1 MPKEEI
7 GVRGIL
13 MRTKRI
19 SVWAVASVL
28 VCAAAAATMERRA
41 RKALAAECDRLRWFA
56 ADLSHE
62 LRTPLTAV
70 RLELEDAA
78 QDAEADVA
86 SLTGRLLPSLDRA
99 EAVVTSMLLLTG
111 RQAGEEGRELVDLS
125 DLVGREVASRRDPH
139 PVTVR
144 LSGQVN
150 VSAVREQMRQV
161 LTNLLDNAQRYARR
175 GVVVEVS
182 RHDGIARMLV
192 DDDGDGVPEAD
203 RRWVFQRFTRAGG
216 HRGHD
221 GGGLGLMITRVIA
234 EAHRGSV
241 EVEEAPSGGAR
252 FVLRLPAA

>member
-1 MPKEEI
+1 M
-7 GVRGIL
+7 L
-13 MRTKRI
+13 TKRI
-19 SVWAVASVL
+19 SIYAVAGL
-28 VCAAAAATMERRA
+28 LAYAAAATMMERRA

-70 RLELEDAA
+70 RLELEDAV
-78 QDAEADVA
+78 QDAGADAAADVA
-86 SLTGRLLPSLDRA
+86 SLTERLLPSLDRA

-111 RQAGEEGRELVDLS
+111 RQAGDEGRELVDLS
-125 DLVGREVASRRDPH
+125 DLVGREVASRRDPY

-182 RHDGIARMLV
+182 RHGGFARMLV

-203 RRWVFQRFTRAGG
+203 RRRVFQRFTRLGG
-216 HRGHD
+216 HRDHD
-221 GGGLGLMITRVIA
+221 GGGLGLVITRVIA